1 MNPLKKKDPLFIW
14 TSAGKK
20 FLMGVSG
27 LALVGFVVG
36 HMVGNL
42 QMFMGQEAVNR
53 YAAFLKST
61 GELLW
66 GVRFGLIAMA
76 VIHIV
81 TAISLSLE
89 NATARPVGYAVKAYK
104 EATYASRTMKVSGL
118 IVLAF
123 LGYHLAHYTLLITH
137 PEYHH
142 LVDSQGRHDVY
153 SMVVLGFS
161 RPWISAFYLLGVFLL
176 GMHLS
181 HGLYSM
187 FQSLGIQTN
196 TLRKRV
202 RPAAIFI
209 GWAIFLGFASIPA
222 GVLMGLIRLPAGGMI
237 P

>member
-1 MNPLKKKDPLFIW
+1 MSPLKNNNPLFFW
-14 TSAGKK
+14 TSTGKK

-36 HMVGNL
+36 HLVGNL
-42 QMFMGQEAVNR
+42 QMFLGQEAVNR

-61 GELLW
+61 GEILW
-66 GVRFGLIAMA
+66 VVRFGLIALA
-76 VIHIV
+76 VTHIV
-81 TAISLSLE
+81 TAVSLSLE
-89 NATARPVGYAVKAYK
+89 NAAARPVSYAVKTYK
-104 EATYASRTMKVSGL
+104 EATYASRTMKASGL

-123 LGYHLAHYTLLITH
+123 LGYHLAHYTLMITH

-142 LVDSQGRHDVY
+142 LIDAQGRHDVY

-161 RPWISAFYLLGVFLL
+161 RPWISAWYILGVFLL

-187 FQSLGIQTN
+187 FQSLGIQTDA
-196 TLRKRV
+196 LRKRV
-202 RPAAIFI
+202 RPAAIAI
-209 GWAIFLGFASIPA
+209 GWLIFLGFASIPA
-222 GVLMGLIRLPAGGMI
+222 GVLAGLIRLPAGGLI

>member
-1 MNPLKKKDPLFIW
+1 MNPLKKKTQFFFW
-14 TSAGKK
+14 TSTGKK

-36 HMVGNL
+36 HLIGNL
-42 QMFMGQEAVNR
+42 QMFLGQEAVNR

-61 GELLW
+61 GEILW
-66 GVRFGLIAMA
+66 VVRFGLIALT
-76 VIHIV
+76 VTHIA

-89 NATARPVGYAVKAYK
+89 NAAARPIGYAAKTYK

-123 LGYHLAHYTLLITH
+123 LAYHLAHYTLLITH

-142 LVDSQGRHDVY
+142 LVDPQGRHDVY

-161 RPWISAFYLLGVFLL
+161 RPWISAWYILGVFLL
-176 GMHLS
+176 GMHLT

-187 FQSLGIQTN
+187 FQSLGLQTE

-202 RPAAIFI
+202 RPAALLV
-209 GWAIFLGFASIPA
+209 GWLLFLGFASIPA
-222 GVLMGLIRLPAGGMI
+222 GVLVGLIRLPAGGMI

>member
-1 MNPLKKKDPLFIW
+1 MNPLKKKTQFFFW
-14 TSAGKK
+14 TSTGKK

-36 HMVGNL
+36 HLIGNL
-42 QMFMGQEAVNR
+42 QMFLGQEAVNR

-61 GELLW
+61 GEILW
-66 GVRFGLIAMA
+66 VVRFGLIALT
-76 VIHIV
+76 VTHIV

-89 NATARPVGYAVKAYK
+89 NAAARPIGYAAKTYK

-123 LGYHLAHYTLLITH
+123 LAYHLAHYTLRITH

-142 LVDSQGRHDVY
+142 LVDPQGRHDVY

-161 RPWISAFYLLGVFLL
+161 RPWISAWYILGVFLL
-176 GMHLS
+176 GMHLT

-187 FQSLGIQTN
+187 FQSLGLQTE

-202 RPAAIFI
+202 RPAALLV
-209 GWAIFLGFASIPA
+209 GWLLFLGFASIPA
-222 GVLMGLIRLPAGGMI
+222 GVLVGLIRLPAGGMI